1 MLLKTEKSKSKQKDH
16 GLQSALKHRPMLQ
29 SHHEGKC
36 CPGLSIKTSTLFP
49 CSSGNPRKGSPGRS
63 NAACNMNLIYYCSFN
78 ITARKK
84 HKEAVVWIKRNTKK
98 KKKKEGEA
106 DLSQKWTRSGG
117 EDWAV
122 KHVLQMTSGKS
133 MAAAEKHRN
142 TSILKQLCHKMAF

>member
-98 KKKKEGEA
+98 KKKGGGGRLESEMDEKWRRRLGSEA
-106 DLSQKWTRSGG
+106 CAPNDFR
-117 EDWAV
+117 
-122 KHVLQMTSGKS
+122 
-133 MAAAEKHRN
+133 
-142 TSILKQLCHKMAF
+142 

>member
-36 CPGLSIKTSTLFP
+36 CPGLSIRTSTLFP

-98 KKKKEGEA
+98 KKKGGGGRLESEMDEKWRRRLGSEA
-106 DLSQKWTRSGG
+106 CAPNDFR
-117 EDWAV
+117 
-122 KHVLQMTSGKS
+122 
-133 MAAAEKHRN
+133 
-142 TSILKQLCHKMAF
+142 

>member
-16 GLQSALKHRPMLQ
+16 GLQSALKHRPVLQ

-98 KKKKEGEA
+98 KKKGGGGRLESEMDEKWRRRLGSEA
-106 DLSQKWTRSGG
+106 CAPNDFR
-117 EDWAV
+117 
-122 KHVLQMTSGKS
+122 
-133 MAAAEKHRN
+133 
-142 TSILKQLCHKMAF
+142 